1 MSQNNK
7 TPRRRAEGKN
17 KKHKSSLQN
26 LIRRFFDKNG
36 NSNFTH
42 QQICN
47 ALDIREKA
55 LRKLTYSILQDFSKD
70 GYLKAV
76 NHGEYKL
83 NNEGLYVVGYL
94 DMSARGAGF
103 VRVDEAESDVFIAP
117 NNVNQ
122 SMAGDLVK
130 VQVIKKG
137 SGRWEGKI
145 IEVVERERTQFVG
158 TLELHDKFAF
168 LIPDN
173 ARVGT
178 DIFIPKEK
186 LKGAKNK
193 DRALVQITV
202 WPKSADNPYG
212 EVLEVLSGSNP
223 NDNEMISIL
232 CNQGIDYIFPA
243 EVLSESE
250 TVTMDLDPEEV
261 KKRRD
266 MRDITTFTIDPVDAK
281 DFDDALSIQKLENG
295 NWEIGVHI
303 ADVSHYVRPG
313 TAMDDEA
320 LKRSN
325 SVYLVDRVI
334 PMLPEQLSNL
344 ACSLRPNE
352 DKFTFS
358 AVFEMD
364 ETGKVFNE
372 WFGKTV
378 IHSDRRFAYEDA
390 QKVIEGAD
398 GDFKDEILLFDKIA
412 KILRGKRLKKGALS
426 IESEEVR
433 FKLDEK
439 GYPESL
445 VIKVSKDANKL
456 IEEFMLLANRKVA
469 EFMGKSKDGK
479 NKVPFVYRVHDK
491 PDPAKVELFNVFI
504 KKFGYEIEFS
514 HPDEIAKKM
523 NTLLEDIRYKNE
535 FGLIQSMAIRSMSKA
550 TYEMENIG
558 HYGLAFQHY
567 THFTSPIR
575 RYADL
580 VVHRI
585 LHEELTSKKHRYGND
600 LNDICKR
607 ISRLERKASEA
618 ERESTKYF
626 QVLFVQDK
634 IGQEFSGTISGIAEH
649 GMYVKMDEN
658 KCEGMVAMNDI
669 PGDRFYFDSDL
680 FQIVG
685 KKTKKIYNIGDKV
698 NVKIY
703 EVHLRKRNIDLELIE
718 G

>member
-1 MSQNNK
+1 MSRKKKDNS
-7 TPRRRAEGKN
+7 

-26 LIRRFFDKNG
+26 LIRRFFEKNAA
-36 NSNFTH
+36 STFSH
-42 QQICN
+42 QQICS
-47 ALDIREKA
+47 ALEIKENA
-55 LRKLTYSILQDFSKD
+55 LRKLTYNILQDFSKD

-76 NHGEYKL
+76 SHGQYKL
-83 NNEGLYVVGYL
+83 NNAGTFVVGYL
-94 DMSARGAGF
+94 DMTMRGAGF
-103 VRVDEAESDVFIAP
+103 VRIEENDSDVFIAP
-117 NNVNQ
+117 QNINQ

-130 VQVIKKG
+130 VQVTKQG
-137 SGRWEGKI
+137 AGRWEGKI
-145 IEVVERERTQFVG
+145 VEVVERERTQFVG
-158 TLELHDKFAF
+158 TLELHEKFAF

-173 ARVGT
+173 VRSGV
-178 DIFIPKEK
+178 DIYIPKEK

-202 WPKSADNPYG
+202 WPKSAESPYG
-212 EVLEVLSGSNP
+212 EVLEILTGSNP

-232 CNQGIDYIFPA
+232 CNQGIDYVFPQ
-243 EVLSESE
+243 EVLEESE
-250 TVTMDLDPEEV
+250 TVSMALDPKEIS
-261 KKRRD
+261 KRRD
-266 MRDITTFTIDPVDAK
+266 MRKVTTFTIDPVDAK
-281 DFDDALSIQKLENG
+281 DFDDALSIEKLKNG

-313 TAMDDEA
+313 TAMDKEA

-334 PMLPEQLSNL
+334 PMLPEQLSNM

-352 DKFTFS
+352 DKYTFS

-364 ETGKVFNE
+364 ESGKVYKE

-378 IHSDRRFAYEDA
+378 IHSDKRFAYEDA
-390 QKVIEGAD
+390 QEIIEGAD
-398 GDFKDEILLFDKIA
+398 GEFKEEILLFDKIA
-412 KILRGKRLKKGALS
+412 KILRGKRLKKGALA

-433 FKLDEK
+433 FKLDND
-439 GYPESL
+439 GFPESL

-469 EFMGKSKDGK
+469 EFIGKKKKGE
-479 NKVPFVYRVHDK
+479 VVIPFVYRVHDH
-491 PDPAKVELFNVFI
+491 PDPAKVELFKTFI
-504 KKFGYEIEFS
+504 NKFGYDIQYT
-514 HPDEIAKKM
+514 HADQIASKM
-523 NTLLEDIRYKNE
+523 NALLEDIRYKNE
-535 FGLIQSMAIRSMSKA
+535 YNLIQNMAIRSMAKA
-550 TYEMENIG
+550 TYEMQNIG
-558 HYGLAFQHY
+558 HYGLAFEHY

-585 LHEELTSKKHRYGND
+585 LQEELTTKKHRYGKD

-607 ISRLERKASEA
+607 ISRMERKASEA

-634 IGQEFSGTISGIAEH
+634 VGQEFSGTISGIAEH

-658 KCEGMVAMNDI
+658 QCEGMVPMNDI
-669 PGDRFYFDSDL
+669 PGDNFYFDADK
-680 FQIVG
+680 FQISG
-685 KKTKKIYNIGDKV
+685 KKSKKIYNIGDQV

-703 EVHLRKRNIDLELIE
+703 EVHLRKRQIDLELIVD
-718 G
+718 

>member
-1 MSQNNK
+1 MSRKKK
-7 TPRRRAEGKN
+7 TTHGRSKGKSKN
-17 KKHKSSLQN
+17 HKSSLQN
-26 LIRRFFDKNG
+26 LIRRFFERNTD
-36 NSNFTH
+36 SSFTH
-42 QQICN
+42 REICS
-47 ALDIREKA
+47 ALEIKENA
-55 LRKLTYSILQDFSKD
+55 LRKLTYNILMDLSKD
-70 GYLKAV
+70 GFLKAI
-76 NHGEYKL
+76 NHGEFKL
-83 NNEGLYVVGYL
+83 NKSGLFVVGYL
-94 DMSARGAGF
+94 DMTMRGAGF
-103 VRVDEAESDVFIAP
+103 VRVDEKDTDIFIAP
-117 NNVNQ
+117 QNVNQ
-122 SMAGDLVK
+122 SMSGDLVK

-158 TLELHDKFAF
+158 TLELHEKFAF

-178 DIFIPKEK
+178 DIYIPKEK

-202 WPKSADNPYG
+202 WPKSAENPYG

-232 CNQGIDYIFPA
+232 CNQGIDYVFPQ
-243 EVLSESE
+243 EVLTESE
-250 TVTMDLDPEEV
+250 KVTMELDPEEV
-261 KKRRD
+261 KNRRD
-266 MRDITTFTIDPVDAK
+266 MRNITTFTIDPVDAK
-281 DFDDALSIQKLENG
+281 DFDDALSIQKLKNG

-313 TAMDDEA
+313 TAMDAEA

-364 ETGKVFNE
+364 DNGKVFNE

-390 QKVIEGAD
+390 QVIIEGAE
-398 GDFKDEILLFDKIA
+398 GDYKKEILLFDKIA
-412 KILRGKRLKKGALS
+412 KILRGKRMKKGALS

-433 FKLDEK
+433 FKLDDK

-469 EFMGKSKDGK
+469 EFMGKTKKGKD
-479 NKVPFVYRVHDK
+479 KVPFVYRVHDK

-504 KKFGYEIEFS
+504 QKFGYEISFD
-514 HPDEIAKKM
+514 HQDEIAKKM
-523 NTLLEDIRYKNE
+523 NSLLEDIRYKNE
-535 FGLIQSMAIRSMSKA
+535 FPLIQNMAIRSMAKA
-550 TYEMENIG
+550 TYEMQNIG
-558 HYGLAFQHY
+558 HYGLAFEHY

-585 LHEELTSKKHRYGND
+585 LQEELTTQKHHYGND

-607 ISRLERKASEA
+607 ISRMERKASEA

-634 IGQEFSGTISGIAEH
+634 VGQEFAGTISGIAEH

-658 KCEGMVAMNDI
+658 KCEGMVPMMDI
-669 PGDRFYFDSDL
+669 PGDRYYFDADL
-680 FQIVG
+680 FQITG
-685 KKTKKIYNIGDKV
+685 KKNNKIYNIGDKV

-703 EVHLRKRNIDLELIE
+703 EVHLRKRQIDLELIVD
-718 G
+718 